1 MFEVTSIVIG
11 TIVALLPIVNPISS
25 SVIFIALTKDF
36 SEETKNHQALMACI
50 YMSII
55 LIVFLIAGV
64 LIMRFFGISIPGVRI
79 AGGLIITGIGFKM
92 LSSNKSE
99 KVWEP
104 TKVEAGHES
113 DIAFTPLAM
122 PMLSGPGSIAVI
134 LGMAANVIKIIE
146 YVAISIG
153 IIIVAI
159 ISYLVFRGSTKIV
172 RFLGVNGMNVLNRI
186 MGFLLVC
193 VGIQFIVY
201 GVYGFIV
208 DEELSKPVMEM
219 IRGLSQ

>member
-92 LSSNKSE
+92 LSSNKSD
-99 KVWEP
+99 KGWEP

-134 LGMAANVIKIIE
+134 LGMAANVIKIID